1 MYVDDLMKSVEGA
14 DGAILLAKQLREL
27 LQKGGFKLTKC
38 FSNNREVLSTIP
50 ESERARSVVNLDIND
65 LPKESALGLKWNVE
79 DYAFVSEVDRETL
92 DQGKAATRRG
102 ILSVVSS
109 LFDPLGMFAPYIM
122 KAKLLLQ
129 ELCRRKLKWDEAID
143 EFERKQWTRWKSDLA
158 KLKEVKVQ

>member
-1 MYVDDLMKSVEGA
+1 MYVDDLMKSVEVA
-14 DGAILLAKQLREL
+14 DRAILLAKQLREL

-38 FSNNREVLSTIP
+38 LSNNREVLSTIP

-92 DQGKAATRRG
+92 DQIQGKAATRRG

-109 LFDPLGMFAPYIM
+109 LFDPLGMFAPYASSPRIM
-122 KAKLLLQ
+122 P
-129 ELCRRKLKWDEAID
+129 EEI
-143 EFERKQWTRWKSDLA
+143 
-158 KLKEVKVQ
+158 EVG